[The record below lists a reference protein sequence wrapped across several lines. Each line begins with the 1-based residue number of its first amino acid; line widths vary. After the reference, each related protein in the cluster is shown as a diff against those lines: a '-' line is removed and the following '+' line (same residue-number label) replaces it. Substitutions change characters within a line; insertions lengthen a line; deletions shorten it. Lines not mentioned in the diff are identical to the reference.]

1 MSVSTHTTYSKQM
14 QACYCPFN
22 SLICVRTK
30 LPPPTHHVVKGRQ
43 RQVPP
48 SNIKTLQSIH
58 VVRLRICNLRHSFSS
73 PPPLPTH
80 LYGSI
85 SVDSVEVLVG
95 LVLRQDG
102 CKVLTAGQ
110 DHGGEGLD
118 QLMHILAITHVIVV
132 GAVDGVRGVGVCTT
146 CKLHQSRG

>member
-1 MSVSTHTTYSKQM
+1 M
-14 QACYCPFN
+14 Q
-22 SLICVRTK
+22 TK
-30 LPPPTHHVVKGRQ
+30 LPPPKRHVVNGRQ
-43 RQVPP
+43 RQV
-48 SNIKTLQSIH
+48 STFIKYHKTLQSIH
-58 VVRLRICNLRHSFSS
+58 VVHLRIWNLTHSFSS

-110 DHGGEGLD
+110 DHGGEGLG
-118 QLMHILAITHVIVV
+118 QLMHFLAITHIIVV
-132 GAVDGVRGVGVCTT
+132 GAVNGVGAVGVCTS
-146 CKLHQSRG
+146 CKPHQLRV